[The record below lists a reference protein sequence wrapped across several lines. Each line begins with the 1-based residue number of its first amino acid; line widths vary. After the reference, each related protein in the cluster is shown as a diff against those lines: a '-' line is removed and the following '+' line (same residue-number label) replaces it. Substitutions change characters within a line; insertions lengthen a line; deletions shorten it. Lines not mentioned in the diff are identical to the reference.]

1 MAYLNCKY
9 FKNKKM
15 EEVQNHALATDSS
28 VFGWSLSLKKGREG
42 EKVNKGERRDK
53 MGEKSRKW
61 AKWSLF

>member
-1 MAYLNCKY
+1 
-9 FKNKKM
+9 M